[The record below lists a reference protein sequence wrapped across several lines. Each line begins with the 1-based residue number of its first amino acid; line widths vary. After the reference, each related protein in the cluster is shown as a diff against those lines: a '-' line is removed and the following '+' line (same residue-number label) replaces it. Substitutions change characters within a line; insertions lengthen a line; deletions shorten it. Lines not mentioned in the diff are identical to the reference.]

1 MTVLVPAEDELRE
14 TMSLTN
20 QLEVLRK
27 EKGERWLAI
36 FNDSRSRNS
45 GADEVG
51 RQGQWGRDLKEERGR
66 GRGERGEGTMKAST
80 CSVYSCAGLT
90 NLAGANVLIDFII
103 STM

>member
-36 FNDSRSRNS
+36 FNDSRSRNP

-51 RQGQWGRDLKEERGR
+51 RQGQWGRDLKEEEGR
-66 GRGERGEGTMKAST
+66 MSLRK
-80 CSVYSCAGLT
+80 V
-90 NLAGANVLIDFII
+90 
-103 STM
+103 

>member
-36 FNDSRSRNS
+36 FNDSRSRNP

-51 RQGQWGRDLKEERGR
+51 RQGQWGRDLKEEEEGGR
-66 GRGERGEGTMKAST
+66 GGKEQ
-80 CSVYSCAGLT
+80 
-90 NLAGANVLIDFII
+90 
-103 STM
+103 